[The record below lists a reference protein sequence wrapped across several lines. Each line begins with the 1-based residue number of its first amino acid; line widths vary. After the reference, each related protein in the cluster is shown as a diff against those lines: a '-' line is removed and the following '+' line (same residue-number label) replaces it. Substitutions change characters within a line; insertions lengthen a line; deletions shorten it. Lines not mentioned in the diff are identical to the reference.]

1 MGEDTLGRAERKGSG
16 IQEMQ
21 CEKLGNIEQKPV
33 KVIGGG
39 KKSFMFPL
47 HGTPKRLF
55 WIWIA
60 TDAHGFGFC
69 QS

>member
-39 KKSFMFPL
+39 EKVLCSLFM
-47 HGTPKRLF
+47 
-55 WIWIA
+55 
-60 TDAHGFGFC
+60 AHQRGFSGYG
-69 QS
+69 